1 MRIVMVYREKSD
13 YRMAAET
20 FLRDYRMR
28 TGQEIE
34 TLDPDSREG
43 VNFCRTY
50 DIVEYPTIIAIG
62 PDGMMYQM
70 WRGANFPTVS
80 EVAMAAQQ

>member
-1 MRIVMVYREKSD
+1 MRIVMVYREQSD

-62 PDGMMYQM
+62 PDGVMYQM
-70 WRGANFPTVS
+70 WRGTNFPTVS
-80 EVAMAAQQ
+80 EVAMVAQQ

>member
-1 MRIVMVYREKSD
+1 MVYREQSD

-43 VNFCRTY
+43 ANFCRVY

-70 WRGANFPTVS
+70 WRGTSFPTVS
-80 EVAMAAQQ
+80 EVAMVAQQ